1 MGRQLGVRMSEL
13 ILAYEASGEEMTLN
27 MGPQHPSTHGVIR
40 FIIKTDGEIMH
51 EAIPDVGYLHR
62 AIEHIAEKCTYEGF
76 MPYTDRVDY
85 VCAMPANHVWALAVE
100 KLGDLPVPERAEY
113 LRVISDELNRISS
126 HCIALGA
133 TAMDIGAIT
142 PFTYILRERE
152 YVNELLEMLCG
163 ARLTYNYHRIGGV
176 GWDMPVGWRDKVLAW
191 CDHFSYVADE
201 FDRLIT
207 HNELFVRR
215 LANLAVISADEA
227 KSFGLVGPNLRASG
241 VDFDVRRDLPYSIY
255 GKLKFEVPVGRGL
268 MGAVGDCWDRYWV
281 RAQEWRQ
288 SVSMVRQCLDLIDA
302 TPPDF
307 WKQPKKLKPK
317 GDAMAR
323 VEAARGDMSC
333 YVVGDGGAHAYRA
346 RFRTGSFNAMGI
358 IREKSRGLMVAD
370 LVALIASLDVVA
382 PEIDR

>member
-1 MGRQLGVRMSEL
+1 MSEL

-100 KLGDLPVPERAEY
+100 KLGDLPVPERGEY
-113 LRVISDELNRISS
+113 LRVLSDELNRISS

-176 GWDMPVGWRDKVLAW
+176 GWDMPAGWRDKVLKW
-191 CDHFSYVADE
+191 CEHFEYVADE

-207 HNELFVRR
+207 NNELFVRR
-215 LANLAVISADEA
+215 LAKLAVISAAEA
-227 KSFGLVGPNLRASG
+227 VDYGLVGPNLRASG
-241 VDFDVRRDLPYSIY
+241 VDFDVRRDVPYSIY
-255 GKLKFEVPVGRGL
+255 PKLKFEVPVGRGL
-268 MGAVGDCWDRYWV
+268 MGEIGDCWDRYWV
-281 RAQEWRQ
+281 RTQEWRQ
-288 SVSMVRQCLDLIDA
+288 SISMIRQCLDQIEG
-302 TPPDF
+302 TPPEF
-307 WKQPKKLKPK
+307 WKPPKKLKPK

-333 YVVGDGGAHAYRA
+333 YVVGDGAANAYRA
-346 RFRTGSFNAMGI
+346 RFRTGSFNAMAI
-358 IREKSRGLMVAD
+358 IRLKSRGLMVAD

>member
-1 MGRQLGVRMSEL
+1 MGEL
-13 ILAYEASGEEMTLN
+13 IVANADTGEEMTLN

-40 FIIKTDGEIMH
+40 FIIKTDGEIMR
-51 EAIPDVGYLHR
+51 EAVPDVGYLHR

-85 VCAMPANHVWALAVE
+85 VCAMPANHAWALAVE
-100 KLGDLPVPERAEY
+100 KLAGLEVPERAEY
-113 LRVISDELNRISS
+113 LRVVTDELNRISS

-133 TAMDIGAIT
+133 MAMDIGAIT

-152 YVNELLEMLCG
+152 YVNELLEMICG

-176 GWDMPVGWRDKVLAW
+176 GWDMPAGWRDKVLQW
-191 CDHFSYVADE
+191 CDHFAPVMDE

-207 HNELFVRR
+207 NNALFVQR
-215 LANLAVISADEA
+215 LANLAVIGAAEA
-227 KSFGLVGPNLRASG
+227 IDYGLVGPNLRASG
-241 VDFDVRRDLPYSIY
+241 VDFDVRRDVPYSIY
-255 GKLKFEVPVGRGL
+255 PRLKFAVPVGRGL
-268 MGAVGDCWDRYWV
+268 VGTVGDAWDRYWV

-288 SVSMVRQCLDLIDA
+288 SVAMVRQCLEQIDA
-302 TPPDF
+302 TDKAF
-307 WKQPKKLKPK
+307 WKAPKKLKPS

-333 YVVGDGGAHAYRA
+333 YVVGDGGANAYRA

-358 IREKSRGLMVAD
+358 IRDKSRGLMVAD